1 MSSAYRQRGFTYLLV
16 LFFIATVAAGLA
28 AVGELWSTSRQ
39 QERERELLFAGNAI
53 RQAIGAYYLGTEG
66 PVKRYPASLEDLLKD
81 PRYIYTQRYLRRL
94 YPDPMTGS
102 TEWALIKA
110 PQGGIMGIASSSE
123 RAPLKR
129 AGFLDPNRAFEEQ
142 AVRLKDKLR
151 YRDWEFIYEP
161 LLRRTSDQGA
171 GINAP

>member
-1 MSSAYRQRGFTYLLV
+1 MASAYRQRGFTYLLV

-94 YPDPMTGS
+94 YPDPLGS
-102 TEWALIKA
+102 GGKWGLINA
-110 PQGGIMGIASSSE
+110 PQGGIMGVHSLSESKPIKNAGFRPLDADFE
-123 RAPLKR
+123 RAAMYSDWKFVFVP
-129 AGFLDPNRAFEEQ
+129 AQGGANAQ
-142 AVRLKDKLR
+142 AKPASRSR
-151 YRDWEFIYEP
+151 
-161 LLRRTSDQGA
+161 
-171 GINAP
+171 